1 MPPHVVMIIDVGIIP
16 VVEHLNLIQVLQV
29 CVCRQIWQKN
39 RPHRRVL
46 TLQILQLRR
55 YIFHQLLIQSLLWLN
70 PHRISYDVPLQ
81 SIMIIII
88 DVL

>member
-1 MPPHVVMIIDVGIIP
+1 MPPRVVMIIDVSTIH

-29 CVCRQIWQKN
+29 CVCMRIWQKI
-39 RPHRRVL
+39 RPHRREQ
-46 TLQILQLRR
+46 TLQILQLRT
-55 YIFHQLLIQSLLWLN
+55 YIFHQLLIQSLLWLC

-81 SIMIIII
+81 SNSNII